1 MTEKNA
7 QWEGIVGAARVQVQE
22 RFKEIF
28 QSLDFGAYI
37 RPEHYF
43 VSYIF
48 KTTEEMNRAEKSG
61 LLEKI
66 NDYHRKCLL
75 ENGYPQEAI
84 KDCCFA
90 SQEEC
95 EKRYNGNW
103 LYFYK

>member
-48 KTTEEMNRAEKSG
+48 KTTEEMNRAEKSVKNG
-61 LLEKI
+61 ITGIGFIFI
-66 NDYHRKCLL
+66 N
-75 ENGYPQEAI
+75 NGKMQRHGEVA
-84 KDCCFA
+84 
-90 SQEEC
+90 
-95 EKRYNGNW
+95 
-103 LYFYK
+103 